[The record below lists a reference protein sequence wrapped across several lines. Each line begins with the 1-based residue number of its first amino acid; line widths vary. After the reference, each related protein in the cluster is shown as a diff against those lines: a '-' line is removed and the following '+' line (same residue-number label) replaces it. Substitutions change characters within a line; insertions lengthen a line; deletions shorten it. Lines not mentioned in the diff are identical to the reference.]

1 MWDITMWD
9 KSKRTVFLPIVMVIS
24 ALSAILAGC
33 GKDAQQSGMA
43 SALGLAE
50 EQSFQARMA
59 SALGLV
65 EEQSFDDSKWQN
77 MWEKA
82 ENLLAQVALLAQAAE
97 QAKEQEENAIKPEPV
112 PVEVPKL
119 LEKGQKLSDFVPEGW
134 ELIDSAELDFNKDKI
149 TDYVGVLN
157 IIWQEDGQYKYGAC
171 PRILFAVTSGEG
183 GQYLLSFQEEN
194 LIRNSGEGGVFGDP
208 YLPLTAEDTS
218 FTTHS
223 FGGSAW
229 KWSEDYTY
237 DYKDGTWYL
246 TKSESTYGYGP
257 YTTSYEAD
265 DWERGVGIR
274 KERSS
279 EFSDME
285 KYWDD
290 GDEETEY
297 DKEEY
302 DIVYEV
308 SLDEMPTIYQAGK
321 RWWLAPDRVTDWEV
335 KSVAFAE
342 DIAGIAVGENAE
354 LSKKIEESVERG
366 YNQYNDENCML
377 YTYSEQDS
385 SKRYLVMY
393 RWQDKALSV
402 LAESESAIDDL
413 YWYQGKIYYT
423 TEIVENVTYKAMRK
437 GEETIVQEED
447 TIGLILHRMNEDGS
461 GKESIFEYRYPAA
474 AQEVMDRYP
483 PYLAFIYEISGGE
496 IILEVYIG
504 SEPHPFY
511 RMNMDGSGVR
521 RIGQVP
527 KE

>member
-1 MWDITMWD
+1 MWDINMRNVNMWG
-9 KSKRTVFLPIVMVIS
+9 KSRPKMFLPIVLVIFT
-24 ALSAILAGC
+24 LSVILAGC
-33 GKDAQQSGMA
+33 GKDDARQAGAASAVGLAKEQSFQAGMA

-50 EQSFQARMA
+50 EQNF
-59 SALGLV
+59 
-65 EEQSFDDSKWQN
+65 EDSKWQDVR
-77 MWEKA
+77 EIA
-82 ENLLAQVALLAQAAE
+82 EYFLAQAAE
-97 QAKEQEENAIKPEPV
+97 QAKEQEENAMEPEPV
-112 PVEVPKL
+112 PVVVPKL
-119 LEKGQKLSDFVPEGW
+119 PERGQKLSDFVPEGW
-134 ELIDSAELDFNKDKI
+134 ELIDSTELDFNKDQI

-157 IIWQEDGQYKYGAC
+157 VIWQEDGQYKYWAC
-171 PRILFAVTSGEG
+171 PRILFAVASGED
-183 GQYLLSFQEEN
+183 GQYLLSFQDEN
-194 LIRNSGEGGVFGDP
+194 LIRNRNEGGVFGDP
-208 YLPLTAEDTS
+208 YLPLTAQNSS

-223 FGGSAW
+223 YGGSAW
-229 KWSEDYTY
+229 RWSEDYTY

-246 TKSESTYGYGP
+246 TKSEHTYGYGD

-265 DWERGVGIR
+265 DWERGIGIR

-285 KYWDD
+285 KHWDD
-290 GDEETEY
+290 WNIETGF
-297 DKEEY
+297 DKVEY

-308 SLDEMPTIYQAGK
+308 SLDEMQILYQAGK

-335 KSVAFAE
+335 KSVTFAE
-342 DIAGIAVGENAE
+342 DIADIAVEENAE

-377 YTYSEQDS
+377 YTYYDQDS

-393 RWQDKALSV
+393 RWEDKALSV

-413 YWYQGKIYYT
+413 IWYQGKIYYT
-423 TEIVENVTYKAMRK
+423 TEIVENITYKTMRN
-437 GEETIVQEED
+437 GTETMVQEED
-447 TIGLILHRMNEDGS
+447 TVGLILYRMNEDGS

-474 AQEVMDRYP
+474 AQEIIDKKP

-511 RMNMDGSGVR
+511 RMNIDGSEVR
-521 RIGQVP
+521 QIGQVP